1 MSVVPEIERQL
12 RDAAIRRAQTPFARL
27 RARTRH
33 LRALLGARPPLIAL
47 AALLGIAGA
56 ALAAGTLV
64 GVGKPAPREYPRLDQ
79 VILPQ
84 GTRLLSLHVSDPAG
98 GPPWGMRLILTAQ
111 AKRATHAEARSRSA
125 DVAHW
130 GCVQIGRIVDG
141 KLGVLGE
148 DGAFHDDGLFHELPA
163 QPEACGAVARD
174 GALAGLTGGSN
185 IETASAYQ
193 GLEGCV
199 SEPVRH
205 QQSAALPSIERELA
219 IARSEGD
226 AQGVRGALENLADYR
241 RVDPRIQAE
250 PTCPTADLRR
260 IFFGVAGPRATSVSV
275 SGRGIH
281 ETIAVSP
288 ADDGAYVI
296 VQRVSARE
304 RMLEALRS
312 ENLVLWGLAMH
323 ATVHY
328 ENGRSCPEESSPSC
342 LAPLGSLRV
351 GRAPAA
357 GAAQASRTTQASTT
371 PRAAPA
377 TALSRRAEADPA
389 TPNPVTVSPASG
401 GARTRFKLSFH
412 ALLSGGG
419 YSYRIEAAG
428 PRRCQ
433 RVAEL
438 AIDGGAIMLAR
449 TPIVRGQQVSKTL
462 DTERHPLC
470 PGRYRVYVAF
480 ADLRPDALPSFPFA
494 TVHFTV
500 AG

>member
-12 RDAAIRRAQTPFARL
+12 RDAAMRRAQTPFARL

-56 ALAAGTLV
+56 ALAATTLV

-84 GTRLLSLHVSDPAG
+84 GTRLLSLRVPDPAG

-111 AKRATHAEARSRSA
+111 AKRARHAEGRSRSV

-205 QQSAALPSIERELA
+205 QQSAALSSIERELA

-241 RVDPRIQAE
+241 RVDPRIEAE
-250 PTCPTADLRR
+250 PTCPPADLRR

-312 ENLVLWGLAMH
+312 ENLV
-323 ATVHY
+323 
-328 ENGRSCPEESSPSC
+328 
-342 LAPLGSLRV
+342 
-351 GRAPAA
+351 
-357 GAAQASRTTQASTT
+357 RTSTT

-401 GARTRFKLSFH
+401 GPRTRFKLSFR